1 MPSNSAASMFGGAG
15 GRGARASVSSLEGLR
30 NVLRNETE
38 RDAAPAAAPVAP
50 AAAPPAAAPADGKQT
65 LRGLNERLS
74 GYLGRVKQLEQE
86 NAQLQREID
95 EILDKRK
102 VPEGRDWDQLA
113 KPLSDL
119 KDKIKDLTMDNAKL
133 LLQIDNAKLANNDLA
148 NKLKDEVKGR
158 KAVESDVVEL
168 KKNIADT
175 KQSNMQ
181 TQREIDLV
189 KEELS
194 RLEEEHKD
202 EVEQL
207 HEKVKN
213 SEVIVEVDSRDSN
226 LADAVTKIR
235 RQYEKLAEQHQ
246 RETEE
251 WYHCKFENIKM
262 EEAQNTE
269 ALESG
274 KTQLQDLI
282 RQKQQLEIKLQG
294 RHSTIRNLEEN
305 LRSTKVDYNQRM
317 APLNQ
322 RILDLEEQLK
332 RVRAHLESQIQKNKD
347 LLCVKMKLEAEI
359 NNYQELMMPHAD
371 RPETA

>member
-1 MPSNSAASMFGGAG
+1 MASNSAASMFGGAG

-38 RDAAPAAAPVAP
+38 RDAAP

-175 KQSNMQ
+175 KQSNLQ

-194 RLEEEHKD
+194 RLEEEHKE

-251 WYHCKFENIKM
+251 WYQCKFENIKS

-294 RHSTIRNLEEN
+294 RLSTIRNLEEN
-305 LRSTKVDYNQRM
+305 LRSTKVDHSQRM
-317 APLNQ
+317 VPLNQ

-332 RVRAHLESQIQKNKD
+332 KVRAHLEGQIQKNKD